1 MITSNLCKFEAAKE
15 LLADSDLY
23 YITCTD
29 NDGNYSYVNERYA
42 SSFNHIDDNLIGKSY
57 DVTIHPDDLKIFEE
71 VEGKCYASPDKHF
84 QAAIRM
90 LNEHGG
96 LTITQWEFTLMTE
109 NGAPIGVFCV
119 GHDVADYEQIK
130 DKFFLV
136 NNISQIKEEIIDAIA
151 YEQSHIARAPL
162 ANMLGLI
169 NVLKNYNLDPEAEVI
184 VNLLQ
189 QSSMLLDEVIKNIA
203 KKND

>member
-15 LLADSDLY
+15 LLADSELY
-23 YITCTD
+23 YVTCTD

-42 SSFNHIDDNLIGKSY
+42 NAFTHINDDLIGKAY
-57 DVTIHPDDLKIFEE
+57 DVTIHPDDLRIFEE
-71 VEGKCYASPDKHF
+71 IESKCYASPDKHF

-109 NGAPIGVFCV
+109 NGAPMGVFCV
-119 GHDVADYEQIK
+119 GHDVADYEQIR
-130 DKFFLV
+130 DKYFLV
-136 NNISQIKEEIIDAIA
+136 NDGDAKEEIIGAIA

-189 QSSMLLDEVIKNIA
+189 QSSMLLDEVIKNTA
-203 KKND
+203 RKND